1 MRAAE
6 STDRPPAHRRVVV
19 AAPLER
25 HVEEDLSR
33 VPWVRTI
40 ARLALEPDQHPW
52 KRGWRLR
59 HRAQLVAGAAAL
71 LLLALLATPG
81 RPSASLQS
89 LSPATSAPR
98 PAAGARRDSLLLP
111 AGVPVPLPGR
121 PARLPV
127 ALPL

>member
-6 STDRPPAHRRVVV
+6 STDRPPAGRRVVV

-59 HRAQLVAGAAAL
+59 HRAQLVAGGAAL
-71 LLLALLATPG
+71 LLLALLA
-81 RPSASLQS
+81 SAGCAPAPLQS
-89 LSPATSAPR
+89 FSQRTPLPR
-98 PAAGARRDSLLLP
+98 PAAGARGGSGLGSP
-111 AGVPVPLPGR
+111 GIQVPLDGGLGGPR
-121 PARLPV
+121 CT
-127 ALPL
+127 